1 MAKVIYIDTF
11 SGISGDMLL
20 GALIDVG
27 FDIEKLREEID
38 RIGIAAGIHVER
50 VKKGAIEAVNFTV
63 SYDKKKEKPRNY
75 KTIRGMLEEKMSPSL
90 GKNIALKVFAI
101 LAEAEAKVHGID
113 VDDVH
118 FHEVG
123 AIDSIVDIVGVGLGL
138 QSLDSIDAIDLKAS
152 KGTTKIFSSAVP
164 LGSGFVM
171 TQHGKLPVPAPATM
185 ELLKGIPVS
194 NSDILGE
201 IVTPTGAAVLKGVVD
216 KFGGIPNMVTEKI
229 GYGAGDKTFE
239 SRGKGINPP
248 NLLRLVVGDDGIQSS
263 EHPYLEDE
271 VLVITTNIDDMN
283 PQFFEVIMEKLF
295 RAGALDVTL
304 TPLIMKKG
312 RPGTELT
319 VITDPEKGLKMTE
332 IVLSESAS
340 SGVRYR
346 KERRYKL
353 KRWIEE
359 VKTTIGPVK
368 VKFMADADDK
378 ILGASPEYEEIKA
391 ISKKT
396 GLPIGEVYRLVI
408 VDLDKMKNQN
418 E

>member
-1 MAKVIYIDTF
+1 MTKVIYIDTF
-11 SGISGDMLL
+11 SGISGDMLI

-38 RIGIAAGIHVER
+38 RIGINAVLHVER
-50 VKKGAIEAVNFTV
+50 VKKGGIEAVNFTV
-63 SYDKKKEKPRNY
+63 SYDQKKEKPRNY
-75 KTIRGMLEEKMSPSL
+75 KTIRGMLEEKMAPSF
-90 GKNIALKVFAI
+90 GKDIALKVFML

-123 AIDSIVDIVGVGLGL
+123 AVDSIVDIVGVGLGF
-138 QSLDSIDAIDLKAS
+138 QSINSMSSMRA
-152 KGTTKIFSSAVP
+152 TKILCSAVSI
-164 LGSGFVM
+164 GSGFVM

-185 ELLKGIPVS
+185 ELLKGIPVEDS
-194 NSDILGE
+194 GILGE
-201 IVTPTGAAVLKGVVD
+201 NVTPTGAAVLKGVVE
-216 KFGGIPNMVTEKI
+216 KFGGIPSMVPEKV

-239 SRGKGINPP
+239 NRDKGGNPP
-248 NLLRLVVGDDGIQSS
+248 NLLRLVVGDENLQSS
-263 EHPYLEDE
+263 DHSFLEDE

-283 PQFFEVIMEKLF
+283 PQYFEVIMEKLF

-319 VITDPEKGLKMTE
+319 VITDPESGLKMTE
-332 IVLSESAS
+332 IILKESPS
-340 SGVRYR
+340 SGVRYK

-353 KRWIEE
+353 KRWIEKVE
-359 VKTTIGPVK
+359 TTFGPVN
-368 VKFMADADDK
+368 VKFMADVENK
-378 ILGASPEYEEIKA
+378 ILRVSPEYEEIKA
-391 ISKKT
+391 ISKKS

-408 VDLDKMKNQN
+408 VDLDKMKDQK

>member
-1 MAKVIYIDTF
+1 
-11 SGISGDMLL
+11 MLL

-27 FDIEKLREEID
+27 FDIEILREEID
-38 RIGIAAGIHVER
+38 RIGIAAGVHVER
-50 VKKGAIEAVNFTV
+50 VKKGGIEAVNFTV
-63 SYDKKKEKPRNY
+63 SYNQKKEKPRNY
-75 KTIRGMLEEKMSPSL
+75 KTIREMLEEKMSPSL
-90 GKNIALKVFAI
+90 GKDIALKVFLL

-113 VDDVH
+113 VDNVH

-138 QSLDSIDAIDLKAS
+138 QSLDSIDAIDLRAS
-152 KGTTKIFSSAVP
+152 KRATKIFSSTVP
-164 LGSGFVM
+164 IGSGFVM

-194 NSDILGE
+194 NSNILGE

-216 KFGGIPNMVTEKI
+216 KFGGIPNMVTEKV
-229 GYGAGDKTFE
+229 GYGAGDKTFKSSE
-239 SRGKGINPP
+239 KEGNPP

-263 EHPYLEDE
+263 DHQSLEDE

-283 PQFFEVIMEKLF
+283 PQYFEVIMEKLF
-295 RAGALDVTL
+295 QAGALDVTL

-332 IVLSESAS
+332 IILSESTS

-359 VKTTIGPVK
+359 VKTTLGPVK

-378 ILGASPEYEEIKA
+378 ILGASPEYEEIKD
-391 ISKKT
+391 ISMKS
-396 GLPIGEVYRLVI
+396 GIPIGEVYRLVI
-408 VDLDKMKNQN
+408 VSIDKMKN
-418 E
+418 